1 MADISTRSRGPRRSL
16 PQAQKLASV
25 VRRRI
30 QRLQLP
36 DGAFFMTEAQ
46 LATRYR
52 VSRTVAREAVSQL
65 KALGLLESRKRKG
78 LLVRRPDPVGLL
90 STSLPSLATS
100 PDDWHELAQL
110 RYALE
115 VGAIELAVR
124 NATTD
129 QIKRLEAIEQQLEV
143 AIATNV
149 ESPEAAR
156 LDMQFHAWIL
166 QMTGSK
172 LIAGMQQVL
181 EQFFR
186 IAPRAPQNPASA
198 QRITWEHRE
207 LFLAIRDRDVERAR
221 LMIRM
226 QFQST
231 LAAAATSPTPRRK
244 VRPNP
249 CQ

>member
-1 MADISTRSRGPRRSL
+1 MADIPTRSRGPRRSL

-78 LLVRRPDPVGLL
+78 LLVRRPDPLGLL

-129 QIKRLEAIEQQLEV
+129 QIKRLETIEQQLEV

-231 LAAAATSPTPRRK
+231 LAAAAISPTPRRK

>member
-1 MADISTRSRGPRRSL
+1 
-16 PQAQKLASV
+16 
-25 VRRRI
+25 
-30 QRLQLP
+30 
-36 DGAFFMTEAQ
+36 
-46 LATRYR
+46 
-52 VSRTVAREAVSQL
+52 
-65 KALGLLESRKRKG
+65 
-78 LLVRRPDPVGLL
+78 
-90 STSLPSLATS
+90 
-100 PDDWHELAQL
+100 
-110 RYALE
+110 
-115 VGAIELAVR
+115 
-124 NATTD
+124 
-129 QIKRLEAIEQQLEV
+129 
-143 AIATNV
+143 
-149 ESPEAAR
+149 
-156 LDMQFHAWIL
+156 
-166 QMTGSK
+166 MTGSK
-172 LIAGMQQVL
+172 FIAGMQQVL